1 MASPAPA
8 AVKYVFSPFHEDAYV
23 YRKYAPI
30 ATGPKVGI
38 MFMPKPLLSCT
49 IALTEIARAPSSAEG
64 ESRADQQV
72 DDVCCGHVVA
82 YSVMMGRATAAF
94 RFIKRMN
101 APALG
106 FLWFRRS

>member
-1 MASPAPA
+1 MVTFIRSP
-8 AVKYVFSPFHEDAYV
+8 
-23 YRKYAPI
+23 YRCRAKKALI

-82 YSVMMGRATAAF
+82 YSVMMGRAT
-94 RFIKRMN
+94 N